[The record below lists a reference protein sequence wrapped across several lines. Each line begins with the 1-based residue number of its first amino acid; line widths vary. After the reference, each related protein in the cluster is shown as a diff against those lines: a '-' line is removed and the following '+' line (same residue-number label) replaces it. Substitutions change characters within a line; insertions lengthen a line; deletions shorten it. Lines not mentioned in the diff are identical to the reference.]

1 MPNRDKIV
9 LDKVIE
15 YLKADKENG
24 NLKLHQ
30 DYAEHLLFWIDNW
43 VEEVN
48 INE

>member
-1 MPNRDKIV
+1 MQNRDKIV

-24 NLKLHQ
+24 SL
-30 DYAEHLLFWIDNW
+30 YAQAYTKHLLFWIDNW

>member
-15 YLKADKENG
+15 YLKDNRNVHDFELRNDAHR
-24 NLKLHQ
+24 LLH
-30 DYAEHLLFWIDNW
+30 WIDRW
-43 VEEVN
+43 IEEVN

>member
-1 MPNRDKIV
+1 MQNRDKIV

-15 YLKADKENG
+15 YLKDNRNAHNSELRNDA
-24 NLKLHQ
+24 HR
-30 DYAEHLLFWIDNW
+30 LLDWIDRW